1 MAVRN
6 ERFRCVQVARSDGE
20 KVRRALAEA
29 GALQRDAVI
38 QRDADY
44 LYLPV
49 KHGVNIDGI
58 FRLHDLEAN
67 VQYREFE
74 RRIEPSFEDILGFTP
89 SYEVIG
95 DIAIIDAGD
104 SSDAG
109 RIADAILLM
118 HKNVSTVLAA
128 LTDVHGEFRVRD
140 FRVIAGEPGTETVH
154 KEYGCRYEVDL
165 ARVYFTPRLATER
178 KRIADQVRESDVVV
192 DMFAGVGPFSILIAK
207 SARYVIAIDKNPV
220 AIEYLQ
226 KNVRLNSVNNIKI
239 ICGDVR
245 DVASDLRDTAD
256 HIIMNLPHSAQ
267 EFLDFALTII
277 KPGGIIHY
285 YDIRPEEDMFEG
297 AQETIE
303 HAAKM
308 HGMTTRV
315 LDRRVVRSYSPH
327 QYNVVL
333 DVEICSCQSGGA

>member
-1 MAVRN
+1 MAIRI
-6 ERFRCVQVARSDGE
+6 ERFRCVQVPKSDGE
-20 KVRRALAEA
+20 SVRRALAEA

-38 QRDADY
+38 LKDTDY

-49 KHGVNIDGI
+49 KHGIRIEDSFPDSSV
-58 FRLHDLEAN
+58 E

-74 RRIEPSFEDILGFTP
+74 RRIEPSFEEILGFTP

-95 DIAIIDAGD
+95 DIAIIDAD
-104 SSDAG
+104 DDDDAE

-118 HKNVSTVLAA
+118 HRNVRTVLAA
-128 LTDVHGEFRVRD
+128 LTDVHGEFRIRD
-140 FRVIAGEPGTETVH
+140 FRVIAGKPDTETVH

-178 KRIADQVRESDVVV
+178 KRIADKVCENDVVV

-220 AIEYLQ
+220 AIEYLRR
-226 KNVRLNSVNNIKI
+226 NARLNSVNNIKI

-245 DVASDLRDTAD
+245 DVSKDLRCTAD
-256 HIIMNLPHSAQ
+256 RIIMNLPHSAH
-267 EFLDFALTII
+267 EFLDPALTII
-277 KPGGIIHY
+277 KPGGVIHY
-285 YDIRPEEDMFEG
+285 YDIRPEDDLFEG

-303 HAAKM
+303 RAAEM
-308 HGMTTRV
+308 RGMTAHI

-327 QYNVVL
+327 QYNVAL
-333 DVEICSCQSGGA
+333 DVAICPIFSQKIE